1 MFILFSLAMM
11 ITPIHAYLDP
21 GTGSMLVSTIIALMA
36 TLIYSLK
43 SFAFNIKSSIAK
55 IFGKKIKKISNVGLV
70 FYNEGDQ
77 YFTTFYP
84 VLKELQN
91 RGIEFT
97 YLYSDRNDTIIKEID
112 GINAH
117 YIDEGNKAFFHL
129 NTLQA
134 KMCIMTTP
142 GLDVLQIKRSKG
154 VAHYCHLAHS
164 ASGCRYQVFGV
175 DYFDSVLLPNRFD
188 KKFIEKLEEKR
199 GLPKKD
205 IRIVGIPYLDYAYE
219 QIEKMTIIKPEKETI
234 LLSPTWGEHGLLN
247 KYGLDLLSVLLF
259 SGKYDVI
266 IRPHPQSVRY
276 ETEMLDEIKHKFQNN
291 QNLYWDYKNDGL
303 ESMSKSSIMI
313 SDFSGII
320 MDYIF
325 LFAKQVISFPGTID
339 LRGRDYVDK
348 DDTLWYIDF
357 YNKFT
362 TVLKAENIENV
373 NNVIDGLL
381 KSKVLQNN
389 KQYEGYN
396 PYARNSA
403 KRIVDVIE
411 DIYKNIEKGN
421 R

>member
-1 MFILFSLAMM
+1 
-11 ITPIHAYLDP
+11 
-21 GTGSMLVSTIIALMA
+21 
-36 TLIYSLK
+36 
-43 SFAFNIKSSIAK
+43 
-55 IFGKKIKKISNVGLV
+55 
-70 FYNEGDQ
+70 
-77 YFTTFYP
+77 
-84 VLKELQN
+84 
-91 RGIEFT
+91 
-97 YLYSDRNDTIIKEID
+97 
-112 GINAH
+112 
-117 YIDEGNKAFFHL
+117 
-129 NTLQA
+129 
-134 KMCIMTTP
+134 
-142 GLDVLQIKRSKG
+142 
-154 VAHYCHLAHS
+154 
-164 ASGCRYQVFGV
+164 
-175 DYFDSVLLPNRFD
+175 
-188 KKFIEKLEEKR
+188 
-199 GLPKKD
+199 
-205 IRIVGIPYLDYAYE
+205 
-219 QIEKMTIIKPEKETI
+219 MTIIKPEKETI